1 MNISARNVT
10 LTMSKTAKLNE
21 TVSTDSLTGLALLSA
36 HRLHYSKRNIHS
48 TCVWGCIV
56 HPNSGN
62 SVGCKHCRAKV
73 LPLKTHAVKRELLSR
88 SVQISVQISAHLYQV
103 KQLENE

>member
-21 TVSTDSLTGLALLSA
+21 TVSTDSMTGLALLSLTA
-36 HRLHYSKRNIHS
+36 LFLSETS